1 MVGAL
6 LDELRRERHEDEPRE
21 HDVRRGRIPRTGEE
35 LRRVLGG
42 NGELEAR
49 ALAEDGEREALADE
63 LARDDDAEV
72 ERRGTLLASHA
83 PVVGDR
89 HAIDRRED
97 VADAEHGVEV
107 ADLGDVLHEDA
118 RGRRREEDE
127 APQRLILERLK
138 GRRKS
143 GEAAERR
150 RRGAA
155 GNGDGATV
163 AAAGGKR
170 PARRGDGIKVLE
182 HALED
187 PHWHNLA
194 HVLSLHRR
202 LERDADDVAVAH
214 RRPAAV
220 PVVDG
225 RVDRHDEVRLA
236 ALRVHG
242 PIYARDD
249 AARDRET
256 LLPPMGKPTTSTCC
270 WRRGVSPSG
279 SSIASS
285 QKASLATVTIARSV
299 WCETARICATCLS
312 KSPSLRTCSVEANA
326 TTCAFVM
333 MSRRH
338 VEMTKPLPVDASGVA
353 RDHGRCQSFQT
364 EFVKHCTMPLSCE
377 LIVAYSSSRSGRE
390 NVEVRESI
398 GAGGGPAGA
407 SPSRWL
413 GLREG
418 ARASSE
424 KSMDGRQIDAWV
436 RALRKQV

>member
-143 GEAAERR
+143 GKAAEWRR
-150 RRGAA
+150 RRGA
-155 GNGDGATV
+155 GA
-163 AAAGGKR
+163 GKR
-170 PARRGDGIKVLE
+170 RARRGGGTKVLE
-182 HALED
+182 HAPED
-187 PHWHNLA
+187 AHWHNLA
-194 HVLSLHRR
+194 HVLSIIRP
-202 LERDADDVAVAH
+202 LEGDADDVAVAH

-220 PVVDG
+220 PGVDG
-225 RVDRHDEVRLA
+225 RVDRHDEVILA
-236 ALRVHG
+236 ALQVRG

-249 AARDRET
+249 ATRDRDAVAADGEADDVDV
-256 LLPPMGKPTTSTCC
+256 LLEA
-270 WRRGVSPSG
+270 RRM
-279 SSIASS
+279 AER
-285 QKASLATVTIARSV
+285 QLD
-299 WCETARICATCLS
+299 C
-312 KSPSLRTCSVEANA
+312 VEP
-326 TTCAFVM
+326 
-333 MSRRH
+333 
-338 VEMTKPLPVDASGVA
+338 EGVA
-353 RDHGRCQSFQT
+353 RDSHDREVGLVRDGEDLRHVLVKVAILAHLQRRG
-364 EFVKHCTMPLSCE
+364 EFDD
-377 LIVAYSSSRSGRE
+377 
-390 NVEVRESI
+390 VRVRNDE
-398 GAGGGPAGA
+398 PT
-407 SPSRWL
+407 
-413 GLREG
+413 
-418 ARASSE
+418 AR
-424 KSMDGRQIDAWV
+424 
-436 RALRKQV
+436 